1 MDIVIPSSYREKLPI
16 KLRKIKKSIEDFTL
30 EYKNYYFGK
39 LVDTITKA
47 KDLSIYRG
55 TRRNLTFED
64 LQRTTQKKIE
74 NDTINPSKSNTDNTD
89 LSLKSLGGSYDIFAT
104 QVEANRGYNFLNMQT
119 EYNTY
124 QEKKTYKETSRE

>member
-1 MDIVIPSSYREKLPI
+1 MDIVIPSSYRETLPI
-16 KLRKIKKSIEDFTL
+16 KLKKTKKSLEKFTL
-30 EYKNYYFGK
+30 EFKNYYFGK
-39 LVDTITKA
+39 LATIITKA

-64 LQRTTQKKIE
+64 LQKTTQKRIE

-124 QEKKTYKETSRE
+124 QEKKT